1 MEGLV
6 VELFKKY
13 GPIAVL
19 AMYFH
24 SRLNTVEDQLIDCYK
39 SQIATSNDDIKTP
52 FKRVV
57 EQPVAIIP
65 KNEYE
70 IA

>member
-13 GPIAVL
+13 GPIAIL

-39 SQIATSNDDIKTP
+39 SQIAMSNDEAEKP
-52 FKRVV
+52 FRRIV

>member
-13 GPIAVL
+13 GPIAIL

-39 SQIATSNDDIKTP
+39 SQIAMSSDKAKKPSRKVI
-52 FKRVV
+52 

>member
-1 MEGLV
+1 MEGVV

-13 GPIAVL
+13 GPIAIL

-24 SRLNTVEDQLIDCYK
+24 SRLNTVESQLIDCYK
-39 SQIATSNDDIKTP
+39 SQITASHNDIEKP
-52 FKRVV
+52 FRKIAQ
-57 EQPVAIIP
+57 QPVAVIP

>member
-13 GPIAVL
+13 GPIAIL

-24 SRLNTVEDQLIDCYK
+24 SRLNTVENQLIDCYK
-39 SQIATSNDDIKTP
+39 SQIALSHDDLETP
-52 FKRVV
+52 VRRIV